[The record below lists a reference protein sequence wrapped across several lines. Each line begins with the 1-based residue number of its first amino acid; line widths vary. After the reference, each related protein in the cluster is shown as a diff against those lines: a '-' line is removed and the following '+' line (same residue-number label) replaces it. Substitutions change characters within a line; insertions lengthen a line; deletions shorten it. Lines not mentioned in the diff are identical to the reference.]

1 MIDVYLL
8 TCYFYR
14 LKFILIEIVQMVEP
28 SINERDEINVEI
40 NFFDDKT
47 YAFPSMLVINVAVE
61 IIEANNC

>member
-1 MIDVYLL
+1 M
-8 TCYFYR
+8 
-14 LKFILIEIVQMVEP
+14 IEIVQMVEP
-28 SINERDEINVEI
+28 SINEQNDIDVEI

>member
-1 MIDVYLL
+1 MINVYLL

-14 LKFILIEIVQMVEP
+14 LKFIVIEIVQMVEP
-28 SINERDEINVEI
+28 SINERDEIGVEI